1 MKTKPLLFAALALS
15 IPAHAEVL
23 WRGSFG
29 EPGTQCQADQ
39 IYSPGLYGC
48 YATSPLGSSA
58 SASAGPVTQTFAN
71 GVFSV
76 NETVAGFTRTPFISG
91 TYTTASDMAS
101 ADFWTVRRSDF
112 STMCDGA
119 P

>member
-29 EPGTQCQADQ
+29 EPGTQ
-39 IYSPGLYGC
+39 
-48 YATSPLGSSA
+48 
-58 SASAGPVTQTFAN
+58 TFAN

-76 NETVAGFTRTPFISG
+76 NETVAGFTRTPFVSG

-101 ADFWTVRRSDF
+101 ANFWTVLRSDF